1 MTAAYSL
8 DRENEPLSQKPPL
21 GEKRP
26 RLRLVWENPALS
38 AGTHKEKSEAKPDSS
53 YGRVLYNYF
62 RDYDPSTGRYI
73 TADPLGVIPDPRATL
88 SNLNH
93 LYVYANN
100 NPVNLADPYGLLPG
114 MPWPEFG
121 PVCGS
126 GSSAGFVPDG
136 PFKDACRKHDECYGT
151 CGKTKEQCDLE
162 LCTNGACL
170 YGFLLDGAL
179 SGPSQSAYHK
189 AQKESGCDD
198 CNK

>member
-1 MTAAYSL
+1 MKFPGQYYDQETGL
-8 DRENEPLSQKPPL
+8 
-21 GEKRP
+21 
-26 RLRLVWENPALS
+26 
-38 AGTHKEKSEAKPDSS
+38 H
-53 YGRVLYNYF
+53 YNYF
-62 RDYDPSTGRYI
+62 RYYDPSTGRYI
-73 TADPLGVIPDPRATL
+73 TADPLGVIPDPTATL

-100 NPVNLADPYGLLPG
+100 NPVNLTDPYGLLPG

-121 PVCGS
+121 PWCGT
-126 GSSAGFVPDG
+126 GNYAGMIPDG
-136 PFKDACRKHDECYGT
+136 PFKDACRKHDECYAT

-179 SGPSQSAYHK
+179 SGPSKKAYDK
-189 AQKESGCDD
+189 AQMEKGCDD